1 MSPRKSDPP
10 ESRSRLRI
18 ILRNIHERHNHN
30 GYVKVE
36 VRRLEKEEEANGVDR
51 VLGLADDIA
60 LDVGQERSKGMIAMR
75 NCARCQL
82 QSSL

>member
-1 MSPRKSDPP
+1 
-10 ESRSRLRI
+10 
-18 ILRNIHERHNHN
+18 
-30 GYVKVE
+30 VKVE